1 MKKRWKE
8 MRVGDVVH
16 LSCNEVIPAD
26 ILLLRTSDAAGL
38 CYIETMNLDGESNL
52 KQREVV
58 RGFVDKQ
65 RTFSVN
71 NFTSTIEVENPTT
84 KVYHFS
90 GKLIHTDKN
99 GQLNQVPLTKEN
111 LLLRDCFLK
120 NTDYVEGIVVYAG
133 QDTKAMLNNGG
144 PRHKRT
150 GLERLMNIEVVWCVV
165 ILAVLCII
173 GATGSTLWSESYK
186 DVPFLPVTPGESSG
200 QHPLVTAFLSFL
212 TFIILLQVMIPLSLY
227 VTIELTK
234 LVQIYHIHN
243 DVDLY
248 DPETNKRVQCRAM
261 NITEDLGQIQYIFSD
276 KTGTLTENKMM
287 FRRCCI
293 DGVDYNHGQASQEE
307 EQKYKKSN
315 SLPPLKINPNL
326 SKKLSEASESLETED
341 IPGEHKREI
350 QKIYDFFMIL
360 SSCNTVVVAKHP
372 HHDNMNASGV
382 VEGATLSDHEHGQY
396 ARLSPIR
403 ESADQS
409 LTSSIYSTTQDHS
422 NLLVEFH
429 QTEADNISVHGKPLA
444 VGASK
449 VSGESSLPVPTIVK
463 PAGGTVLGLK
473 RPRILDFKGNRPL
486 SPISSSNETTP
497 TESPAQRPRFLQ
509 IPPIPI
515 LSRFHKT
522 FQVNTPSQANTPTP
536 SITDVKPIYEAESP
550 DELALVQAAYSYNCR
565 LSKRTPQ
572 LIRVTLP
579 GEEVVEYEVLQTF
592 PFDSVRK
599 RMSIVLRHAITKEIV
614 LYCKGAD
621 GSIFPRVKGSSLR
634 TIAYLYNI
642 NISVKQ
648 NT

>member
-1 MKKRWKE
+1 
-8 MRVGDVVH
+8 MRVGDIVH

-26 ILLLRTSDAAGL
+26 ILLLKTSDPAGL

-58 RGFVDKQ
+58 RGFVQKQ
-65 RTFSVN
+65 DSFSAGK
-71 NFTSTIEVENPTT
+71 FESTIEVENPTT

-90 GKLIHTDKN
+90 GKMIHKN
-99 GQLNQVPLTKEN
+99 DQKQVPLTKEN
-111 LLLRDCFLK
+111 LLLRDCYLK
-120 NTDYVEGIVVYAG
+120 NTDFVEGLVVYAG

-173 GATGSTLWSESYK
+173 GATGSTLWSSYYVE
-186 DVPFLPVTPGESSG
+186 VPFLPNTIGSQDP
-200 QHPLVTAFLSFL
+200 AFLRAIYSFL

-234 LVQIYHIHN
+234 LLQIYHIHN

-248 DPETNKRVQCRAM
+248 DPDTNKRIQCRAM

-293 DGVDYNHGQASQEE
+293 GGVDFNHKQPTQAE
-307 EQKYKKSN
+307 EQRYKKS
-315 SLPPLKINPNL
+315 SSCPPLKVNQTLGEKLNQA
-326 SKKLSEASESLETED
+326 SKKLSLEAEGISEEQ
-341 IPGEHKREI
+341 KREV
-350 QKIYDFFMIL
+350 QRVHDFFMIL
-360 SSCNTVVVAKHP
+360 ASCNTVVVAKHP
-372 HHDNMNASGV
+372 HHDNMNASGLI
-382 VEGATLSDHEHGQY
+382 EGSSGTGNAAEHELSQY

-422 NLLVEFH
+422 NLLEYH
-429 QTEADNISVHGKPLA
+429 QTEPD
-444 VGASK
+444 
-449 VSGESSLPVPTIVK
+449 SSSSTSTIAGQRSTEEVRHPEPTIVK
-463 PAGGTVLGLK
+463 PAGGAVVINKPSSGMR
-473 RPRILDFKGNRPL
+473 RPKILDFRGTRPL

-515 LSRFHKT
+515 LSRFNKT
-522 FQVNTPSQANTPTP
+522 FQVNSPSNNVPTPTP
-536 SITDVKPIYEAESP
+536 SPSEIKPIYEAESP
-550 DELALVQAAYSYNCR
+550 DELALVNAAYSYQCR
-565 LSKRTPQ
+565 LVKRTPQ
-572 LIRVTLP
+572 AIKVAMP
-579 GEEVVEYEVLQTF
+579 GEGAVEYEILQTF

-599 RMSIVLRHAITKEIV
+599 RMSIVLRHAVTKEIV
-614 LYCKGAD
+614 MYCKGAD
-621 GSIFPRVKGSSLR
+621 SAIFPRLKGKIL
-634 TIAYLYNI
+634 
-642 NISVKQ
+642 KEM
-648 NT
+648 